1 MDKLTRIRKENIKYG
16 KKIKKR
22 LVDLGM
28 SSKELAEKLEVDP
41 RYVSKILR
49 GERSGLKYRK
59 KIREILKMED
69 AA

>member
-1 MDKLTRIRKENIKYG
+1 MDKLTQIQKENIKYG

-22 LVDLGM
+22 MIDLGM
-28 SSKELAEKLEVDP
+28 SSKELAEKLEIDP

-59 KIREILKMED
+59 RIREILKMEE